1 MCISDEKLPSELR
14 YSSSIK
20 YILDF
25 EDRTKIYKIS
35 NLQFFFRLYIE
46 MIAFWI

>member
-1 MCISDEKLPSELR
+1 MCISDEKLASELR

-20 YILDF
+20 YTLDF
-25 EDRTKIYKIS
+25 EDSTKIYKIS
-35 NLQFFFRLYIE
+35 NLQLYRLYIE

>member
-1 MCISDEKLPSELR
+1 MCISDEKLASELR

-20 YILDF
+20 YTLDF
-25 EDRTKIYKIS
+25 EDSTKIHKIS
-35 NLQFFFRLYIE
+35 NLQFLYRLYIE